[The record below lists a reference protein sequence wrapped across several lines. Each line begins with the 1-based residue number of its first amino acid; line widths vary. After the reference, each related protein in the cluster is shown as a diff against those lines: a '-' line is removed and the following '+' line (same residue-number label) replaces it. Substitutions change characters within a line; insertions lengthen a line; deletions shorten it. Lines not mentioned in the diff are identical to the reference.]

1 MLLSVVL
8 MVADQRT
15 DWTAPLRSVLVT
27 VTTPLYRIADVP
39 QSLVE
44 EVSALVYLY
53 RDNAEL
59 RREVMRLSVR
69 QQRLEALE
77 EENARLRSLL
87 GSSRSVADRVRF
99 AEVVGISPDPQR
111 AMLALDKGLG
121 DEVRV
126 GQAVLDSRGLVGQV
140 VEAGLASSRVL
151 MITDLSHSTPVQV
164 LRNDYRAVLRGTGEP
179 DRLLLQHV
187 PDTADIRKDD
197 LLITS
202 GLGGRFPPG
211 YPVAVVRRVVHDP
224 AEPFALIVA
233 EPTAQLARSRH
244 LVVVSDDGRA
254 PTLPVPEEPGA
265 PTPVDPDAL
274 PPTDGET
281 AP

>member
-1 MLLSVVL
+1 MLLSIAL

-27 VTTPLYRIADVP
+27 VTTPLYEIADVP
-39 QSLVE
+39 QALVE
-44 EVSALVYLY
+44 EASALVFLY

-59 RREVMRLSVR
+59 RRQVMHLSVR
-69 QQRLEALE
+69 VQRLEALE

-87 GSSRSVADRVRF
+87 GSSRTVANRVLF
-99 AEVVGISPDPQR
+99 AEVVGTSPDPQR
-111 AMLALDKGLG
+111 AMLVLDKGTG

-126 GQAVLDSRGLVGQV
+126 AQAVLDSRGLVGQV
-140 VEAGLASSRVL
+140 VEAGLGSSRVL

-164 LRNDYRAVLRGTGEP
+164 LRNDYRAILRGTGEA

-187 PDTADIRKDD
+187 PDTADIREGD

-202 GLGGRFPPG
+202 GLGGRFPAG

-233 EPTAQLARSRH
+233 EPTAELARSRH
-244 LVVVSDDGRA
+244 LVVVTDAGRA
-254 PTLPVPEEPGA
+254 PTLPTPPEPA
-265 PTPVDPDAL
+265 AADR
-274 PPTDGET
+274 ET

>member
-1 MLLSVVL
+1 
-8 MVADQRT
+8 MVADHRT

-39 QSLVE
+39 QALVE
-44 EVSALVYLY
+44 EVSALVFLY

-69 QQRLEALE
+69 LQRLEALE

-87 GSSRSVADRVRF
+87 GSSRSVEHRVRF

-111 AMLALDKGLG
+111 AMLALDKGVG
-121 DEVRV
+121 DDVRV

-164 LRNDYRAVLRGTGEP
+164 LRNDYRAILRGTGEA
-179 DRLLLQHV
+179 DRMLLQHV
-187 PDTADIRKDD
+187 PDTADIREGD

-202 GLGGRFPPG
+202 GLGGRFPSG
-211 YPVAVVRRVVHDP
+211 YPVAVIRRVVHDP

-233 EPTAQLARSRH
+233 EPSAQLSRSRH
-244 LVVVSDDGRA
+244 LVVVTGGGKA
-254 PTLPVPEEPGA
+254 K
-265 PTPVDPDAL
+265 DPDA
-274 PPTDGET
+274 PAPAPGEA